1 MGKTKSIF
9 KISKNKR
16 AIPVKIVENL
26 WNDTDT
32 IKYIGMKG
40 MILSEKKSCY
50 TDGEFENGST
60 VTFHIDEVTLI

>member
-16 AIPVKIVENL
+16 AIPVKIVENF

-40 MILSEKKSCY
+40 MILSDKKSVIPML
-50 TDGEFENGST
+50 SLRT
-60 VTFHIDEVTLI
+60 VLQ